1 MFYIS
6 LLSEVI
12 SEVGVNNSFYL
23 LDNSFN
29 YSFVKNSYLQI

>member
-1 MFYIS
+1 MSYIS

-12 SEVGVNNSFYL
+12 SEIDIN
-23 LDNSFN
+23 NSFN